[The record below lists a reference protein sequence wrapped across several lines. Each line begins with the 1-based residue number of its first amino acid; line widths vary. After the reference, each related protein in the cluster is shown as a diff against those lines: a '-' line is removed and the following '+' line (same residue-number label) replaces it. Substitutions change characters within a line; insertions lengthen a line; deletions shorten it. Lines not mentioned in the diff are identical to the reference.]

1 MFIIG
6 DIFSGLIY
14 CDWLEEHGKKPDL
27 FRLFI
32 LRRLEFINLNKIIEP
47 YSGLG
52 SGYGY
57 GYGLGYVDGYGLGS
71 GYGYGDGDSM
81 GNGYGYGLGYGYGD
95 GDSMGN
101 GYGYGLGYGD
111 GISYN

>member
-47 YSGLG
+47 YSGYGNGL
-52 SGYGY
+52 GYGY
-57 GYGLGYVDGYGLGS
+57 GNGD
-71 GYGYGDGDSM
+71 GYGDGIGCDN
-81 GNGYGYGLGYGYGD
+81 GNGYGYGNSYGNSYGD
-95 GDSMGN
+95 
-101 GYGYGLGYGD
+101 GYGLGYGLGD
-111 GISYN
+111 GFG

>member
-27 FRLFI
+27 FRLFV

-47 YSGLG
+47 YQDSDYGYG
-52 SGYGY
+52 DGYGY
-57 GYGLGYVDGYGLGS
+57 SSVYGDGNGLGLGDGYGLGN
-71 GYGYGDGDSM
+71 GYGF
-81 GNGYGYGLGYGYGD
+81 GYGLGDGYGN
-95 GDSMGN
+95 GN
-101 GYGYGLGYGD
+101 GNGDGLGY
-111 GISYN
+111 YN

>member
-27 FRLFI
+27 FRLFV

-47 YSGLG
+47 SQASDYGNGL
-52 SGYGY
+52 GYGY
-57 GYGLGYVDGYGLGS
+57 GN
-71 GYGYGDGDSM
+71 GYGDGY
-81 GNGYGYGLGYGYGD
+81 GNGYGNDDYGYGNDDYGNSSGDGLGYGLGYGYD
-95 GDSMGN
+95 
-101 GYGYGLGYGD
+101 YGYGFGYG
-111 GISYN
+111 

>member
-27 FRLFI
+27 FRLFV

-47 YSGLG
+47 YQDSDYGNG
-52 SGYGY
+52 YGYSSVYGDGYGY
-57 GYGLGYVDGYGLGS
+57 GYGLGLGYGN
-71 GYGYGDGDSM
+71 
-81 GNGYGYGLGYGYGD
+81 GNGYGLGYGYVN
-95 GDSMGN
+95 GN
-101 GYGYGLGYGD
+101 GYGYGYGYMA
-111 GISYN
+111 

>member
-27 FRLFI
+27 FRLFV

-47 YSGLG
+47 YSDYGNGDGYGDGGGIGCDNGLG
-52 SGYGY
+52 N
-57 GYGLGYVDGYGLGS
+57 GYVDGYGN
-71 GYGYGDGDSM
+71 GY
-81 GNGYGYGLGYGYGD
+81 GNGYGFGDGFGYGF
-95 GDSMGN
+95 
-101 GYGYGLGYGD
+101 GY
-111 GISYN
+111 N

>member
-27 FRLFI
+27 FRLFV

-47 YSGLG
+47 YSG
-52 SGYGY
+52 YGN
-57 GYGLGYVDGYGLGS
+57 GDGLGYVNGDGLGDGDGYGLGDGNGYGYDLRDGYGN
-71 GYGYGDGDSM
+71 GYGYGDG
-81 GNGYGYGLGYGYGD
+81 NGYG
-95 GDSMGN
+95 
-101 GYGYGLGYGD
+101 
-111 GISYN
+111 